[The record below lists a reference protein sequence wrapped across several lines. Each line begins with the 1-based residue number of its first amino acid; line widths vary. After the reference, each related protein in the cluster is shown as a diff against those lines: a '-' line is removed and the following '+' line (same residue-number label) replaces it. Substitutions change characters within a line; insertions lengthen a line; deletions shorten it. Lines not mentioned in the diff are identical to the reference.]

1 MRSFRVAITLLL
13 MAAAAAGQNAWADRG
28 HHFHNFHSRGRVGV
42 FIGAP
47 LFWPW
52 YYPPTY
58 YPEPTVIAVPTSP
71 PVYIERSDEEAGTEA
86 SGYWYRCDRPRGY
99 YPYVKECP
107 NGWRKEVPHAPPQ

>member
-28 HHFHNFHSRGRVGV
+28 HHFHSRGRVGV

-71 PVYIERSDEEAGTEA
+71 PVYIERSDEEAGADA
-86 SGYWYRCDRPRGY
+86 SAYWYRCDRPRGY

>member
-1 MRSFRVAITLLL
+1 MRSTRVAITLILV
-13 MAAAAAGQNAWADRG
+13 AAALAGQDAWADRG
-28 HHFHNFHSRGRVGV
+28 HHSHSRGRVGV

-52 YYPPTY
+52 YYPPAY
-58 YPEPTVIAVPTSP
+58 YPEPAVIAVPSSP
-71 PVYIERSDEEAGTEA
+71 PVYIERLRRRGHAEG
-86 SGYWYRCDRPRGY
+86 SGYWYHCDRPRGY